1 MKKWYD
7 WHSFFYSDWNPN
19 LVHDIYTC
27 ISKVQCRVNKS
38 QKHNSVFSCTPSTSA
53 HQGTLRDSQ
62 RYISQLSAA
71 HLTLSRARNKC
82 SGHGFPHLTH
92 GDPAIPWFL
101 LVRNL
106 MHRTSRKLQM
116 GGRAVLLHTSLR
128 MACRFFIA
136 LLRGPNHGEKTLLCE
151 MLYASSVPFNF
162 NGC

>member
-1 MKKWYD
+1 M
-7 WHSFFYSDWNPN
+7 
-19 LVHDIYTC
+19 YTC

-71 HLTLSRARNKC
+71 HLTLSCARNKC

-101 LVRNL
+101 LVRDL

-128 MACRFFIA
+128 MACRFFVF
-136 LLRGPNHGEKTLLCE
+136 LLREDQIMVKKPC
-151 MLYASSVPFNF
+151 SVRCYMHLQFPLISTDVK
-162 NGC
+162 GAKYLV